1 MNSREQTKGNKMKTS
16 REQIELEYLKAQADF
31 IDQKID
37 LWNDRLGPS
46 DEHVV
51 KLKNEL
57 KSVNER
63 ILMLMVMD
71 QEERLNKAVIA

>member
-1 MNSREQTKGNKMKTS
+1 MKAS

-37 LWNDRLGPS
+37 LWNDRLGPN

-71 QEERLNKAVIA
+71 QTERLNKAVIA